1 VVVFLM
7 AGPPQAQESDTSV
20 AKTIQVSTR
29 MFNPAVL
36 VDTKGAI

>member
-1 VVVFLM
+1 VVFFIFEPL
-7 AGPPQAQESDTSV
+7 QAQENDTSV